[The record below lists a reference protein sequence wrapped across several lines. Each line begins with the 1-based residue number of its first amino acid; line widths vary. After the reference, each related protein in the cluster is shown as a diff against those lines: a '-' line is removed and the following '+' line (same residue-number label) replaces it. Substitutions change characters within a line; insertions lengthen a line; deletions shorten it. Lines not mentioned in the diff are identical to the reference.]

1 VQKKAVAVAV
11 EVAAAKAEVTRK
23 SRKGN
28 KSKTLQVRPRPRKAE
43 QLSKFLFRP
52 FFYAR
57 LQHATKLVFFMP
69 WPFYKLV
76 MSGFVAPGEN
86 A

>member
-1 VQKKAVAVAV
+1 LPFFGAKKAVAVAV

-52 FFYAR
+52 FF
-57 LQHATKLVFFMP
+57 MP
-69 WPFYKLV
+69 
-76 MSGFVAPGEN
+76 GFSMQQSWSFLCPGPL
-86 A
+86 